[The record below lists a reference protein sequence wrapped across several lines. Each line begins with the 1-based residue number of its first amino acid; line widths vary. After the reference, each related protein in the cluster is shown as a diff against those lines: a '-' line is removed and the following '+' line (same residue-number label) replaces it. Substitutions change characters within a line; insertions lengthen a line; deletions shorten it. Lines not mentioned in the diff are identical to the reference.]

1 MAKIVKRKRRRLS
14 FHGFAIVLF
23 SLSLVAWLAS
33 SLLVNTMNAKL
44 TMKIQTMNEE
54 LAVLKTQ
61 NQTLSFEI
69 SNLEHKDRVFAAATA
84 ANLDQVSDN
93 IISVSGE

>member
-23 SLSLVAWLAS
+23 TLSLVAWLAS

-69 SNLEHKDRVFAAATA
+69 SNLENKDRVFAAATA

>member
-69 SNLEHKDRVFAAATA
+69 SKLENKDRVFAAATA
-84 ANLDQVSDN
+84 ANLAQVSDN